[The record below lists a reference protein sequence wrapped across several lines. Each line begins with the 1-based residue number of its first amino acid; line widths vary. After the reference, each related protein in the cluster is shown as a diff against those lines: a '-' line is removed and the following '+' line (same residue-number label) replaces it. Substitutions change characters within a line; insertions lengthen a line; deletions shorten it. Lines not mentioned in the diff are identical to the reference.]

1 MKKLILFAF
10 LTFSLT
16 VLAQENLTEGV
27 IIQKQTFS
35 SSNAALN
42 GQLAM
47 LGDMQTTTY
56 FKDNKSRTE
65 LSNPMAGDVTTI
77 IDNDKKEMIA
87 IMDNPQIG
95 KKYTLKELNV
105 SEDDLKNITVTPSE
119 ETKDVLGYTCKKYDI
134 VLTKQGVESKLIMY
148 TTDKITALSDQ
159 TASLGGKVKG
169 FPMSIEIQAEQA
181 GMDITINMEV
191 AEIKKE
197 AVDDSK
203 FDMTIPEGYEKMDSL
218 K

>member
-1 MKKLILFAF
+1 MKKLLLFTL

-16 VLAQENLTEGV
+16 VFAQEKLTEGIV
-27 IIQKQTFS
+27 IQKQTFT

-56 FKDNKSRTE
+56 FKGNKSRTE

-77 IDNDKKEMIA
+77 IDNDKKEMVA
-87 IMDNPQIG
+87 IMDNPQLG
-95 KKYTLKELNV
+95 KKYTIKKLDIDE
-105 SEDDLKNITVTPSE
+105 EDLKNITVTPSE

-134 VLTKQGVESKLIMY
+134 VLNKQGVESKLVMY

-159 TASLGGKVKG
+159 TASFGGKVKG

-181 GMDITINMEV
+181 GMDIIINMV
-191 AEIKKE
+191 VTEIKKVT
-197 AVDDSK
+197 VDASK
-203 FDMTIPEGYEKMDSL
+203 FDMTVPEGYEKMDAL